1 MSKLLQELSDVSNIS
16 SIIEVKF
23 GLLNPDALKKASVC
37 HVTIAET
44 YDGNE
49 PKENALFDPRM
60 GILERGRICPTDD
73 YDHTICPGYFGHIEL
88 PLPVYWIQHMDTI
101 IKLLRCVCIRCANLL
116 IDKSNASIMKELK
129 KKSGANA
136 FKYIA
141 DLCTKQSSKKCIYNG
156 CCNAVQPTI
165 YRKVMGDKYKNDNII
180 QIDAEYSADVFKDAG
195 EKKLKFILPVEHVL
209 NIFKKISNEDAEL
222 LGFDVND
229 ARPEWMICT
238 VVPVSPPAVRP
249 SVRQDNNQ
257 RAEDDLTSK
266 FAEIVKNV
274 NLLKRELEKALKKD
288 TDLEKESSARQINL
302 IHNMIQY
309 HVATLVDNEIKN
321 IPVSSRR
328 SGQPLK
334 MIRQRLKGKE
344 GRIRSN
350 IMGKRVDFSGRT
362 VVGVDPSI
370 SIDEYGVPMKIAM
383 NLTIPETVTKYNKEK
398 LYRFVRNGP
407 NIHPGAKQITKMN
420 YDENGIA
427 HPEHIYLKYID
438 KDSIVLEDGDIIDRH
453 LMDGD
458 WGQFNRQPSLH
469 RMSMMAHKV
478 KVMPGKT
485 FRLNV
490 YCTAP
495 YNADFDGDEMNTHI
509 PQSIEAAYELEKL
522 TAVSTQIISPAKS
535 EPIIQVNFDTM
546 VAAFLITRP
555 TVIISKKM
563 AYNLVMT
570 NNQFTGKIPES
581 KDGTI
586 RGQDIYSMFLP
597 DISFVK
603 GNKSYDID
611 PSEYNK
617 IVIDNGVFKQGILDK
632 TIIGKTL
639 IHMIYDSFGP
649 TSVRNFLD
657 NNQRMLNRWL
667 AEYCFTLG
675 MGDCIPTK
683 EDNLKIKEFIE
694 DKIKNVNT
702 IIKEANIGIYNQN
715 LDSKFIRLSLESDIK
730 EQLDGAKYD
739 FEKYLKKNIDKKNG
753 MYIINNSGAKGDVL
767 SAICQT
773 RGFLGQTSIIGD
785 RVTFGY
791 DRRTLP
797 HFSKD
802 DYGAVSRGFIVNNF
816 FNGLE
821 PHELFFHQMG
831 GRVGVID
838 TAIKSVSYDTTI
850 IILEKGEMKYIQIG
864 EWIDKHLDENKNEI
878 EYLPEKEQEL
888 LKLKDGAYISTT
900 NDLGNVSWG
909 EITAITRHDPGKE
922 MYKIYTESGR
932 DVKVVESKSLIV
944 WNEDLKKFIEKPT
957 PEIKVGD
964 YLPVTMNLKT
974 PPVINIKNILSSSN
988 EEIEEYLCSFNK
1000 FGENIFK
1007 ISDYQKILP
1016 YLFSRIGVFTEIN
1029 GNELIV
1035 YWNQIHNYRIVNDVI
1050 LDSIVRIEK
1059 LSVLDYPKVYDITVP
1074 ETLNF
1079 SLSNGLQVRDTAESG
1094 YMQRRLIK
1102 ALEDL
1107 SVKYGGTVRNGI
1119 NNIVQFAYGDDGID
1133 PCKLNKQE
1141 LKLIEYNNEEM
1152 ENKYLIAD
1160 DSIDLLKNIM
1170 TAESFKELIG
1180 EKDYIKKFRE
1190 DYDKI
1195 IGIRDV
1201 ARKSYFTNM
1210 NVMNAIVFCPI
1221 FFPRTIKNARDMFKI
1236 QLNKKTD
1243 LTPKYIRELLN
1254 ELENELLKYL
1264 PDFSLNIFRALLYS
1278 NLSTKVS
1285 IIENKFNKTVFKFI
1299 IDTIREK
1306 YIKSFVQPGE
1316 MVGIIG
1322 AQSMGE
1328 PLTQMSVP
1336 ADTSI
1341 IIEFNGQI
1349 EKTTIGIFIDK
1360 IIKNKNGDVF
1370 IDKTGLHTIMEVNDK
1385 MKILSVS
1392 HDEKIGWRNIT
1403 KISRHPVN
1411 GRLMRV
1417 KTRTGRITRATLSHS
1432 FLKRTVN
1439 GIIPIEGSALAVGD
1453 RIPVTSKIPEIDEEI
1468 IINYIEI
1475 GGKNYECDE
1484 LFGTV
1489 CGISSINFK
1498 ANKLG
1503 LVISIYG
1510 NEIDKLVVEFA
1521 EKYNIPYEVRE
1532 TIIILKSV
1540 SLSLFISEKFISL
1553 TPLIYQF
1560 SKKFISGYLS
1570 VMLEFYTSVQ
1580 PKKMQIILT
1589 SGREFIVNIQ
1599 NLLNYF
1605 GIFGIYDKN
1614 TMVITKKYIE
1624 QLSKKFKIYS
1634 DSRRSQIQE
1643 ILDLINSKDS
1653 RVVIDYI
1660 DKVPSVGDLISEI
1673 GNDLKMNGNN
1683 RLYGRWKGCES
1694 IGRRTLEKYLSD
1706 FKCVISTSRMETP
1719 ELNQKIKLL
1728 EQAVY
1733 SDVIWDEIVSIDYY
1747 DGDELEYVY
1756 DFTVPGS
1763 ESFMVDDGIMVHN
1776 TLNSVEWNTEILLKI
1791 NGELVKTKIGEWI
1804 DERIDNADPKLIE
1817 KHPNDTTL
1825 EYIKD
1830 KQVFI
1835 QACTEDGNI
1844 IWDEVEA
1851 VTKHPV
1857 INKDGSKTLLKITT
1871 ENGREVIATKAK
1883 SFLKRVNNKIIGVDG
1898 DSIQIGDYLPVA
1910 KDAVNSADK
1919 VDKIGSNYNII
1930 PLVNTLQWGYV
1941 HINKNQINDYILNCN
1956 NDSDKN
1962 IFMSLLK
1969 EDINYDM
1976 VINIEEVTSDY
1987 NYVYDLTVK
1996 NTRNFNI
2003 YNGLCMRDTFH
2014 NAGVGAKALVTST
2027 GVPRIKEII
2036 NVAKTIKSPSMEI
2049 FLKDKYSSD
2058 ISGAKNVCNYI
2069 EFTKLQD
2076 IVEKTM
2082 IIYENKNQDSN
2093 IEEDIEFIRTY
2104 SEFADIIGVSVCP
2117 GEQLSSWILRV
2128 IFNKEK
2134 MMNKN
2139 IYLSDIQDVIQ
2150 RNSIEDEIQCIF
2162 SDDNAKELMLRIR
2175 IREDSYDG
2183 DYLEFLQEL
2192 EKILMGIT
2200 IRGIPNIDQ
2209 VVPNMRK
2216 KIVYREDGSYNQTTE
2231 WYLET
2236 SGVNLLDVLIND
2248 KVDSNRTLSN
2258 DIHEINEI
2266 FGIEATR
2273 SIIIQ
2278 ELMKMDDYEVNYR
2291 HLSLLGDIMTHRG
2304 IIMPIERHGINRS
2317 GERGAIAKATFE
2329 ESTEILVK
2337 ASTFAEKDKMG
2348 GVSANIMFGQLPK
2361 VGTNAFDILFD
2372 ETKFF
2377 NEITKMKESSKKTD
2391 KDVIRENIKEKIEEK
2406 LNKDYDDNL
2415 GDTIDSIF
2423 DFTVNTME
2431 IPEKPMMPHILPET
2445 VLGVS
2450 STKGKKKIVIK
2461 KK

>member
-1 MSKLLQELSDVSNIS
+1 M
-16 SIIEVKF
+16 
-23 GLLNPDALKKASVC
+23 
-37 HVTIAET
+37 
-44 YDGNE
+44 
-49 PKENALFDPRM
+49 
-60 GILERGRICPTDD
+60 
-73 YDHTICPGYFGHIEL
+73 
-88 PLPVYWIQHMDTI
+88 
-101 IKLLRCVCIRCANLL
+101 
-116 IDKSNASIMKELK
+116 
-129 KKSGANA
+129 
-136 FKYIA
+136 
-141 DLCTKQSSKKCIYNG
+141 
-156 CCNAVQPTI
+156 
-165 YRKVMGDKYKNDNII
+165 
-180 QIDAEYSADVFKDAG
+180 
-195 EKKLKFILPVEHVL
+195 
-209 NIFKKISNEDAEL
+209 
-222 LGFDVND
+222 
-229 ARPEWMICT
+229 
-238 VVPVSPPAVRP
+238 
-249 SVRQDNNQ
+249 
-257 RAEDDLTSK
+257 
-266 FAEIVKNV
+266 
-274 NLLKRELEKALKKD
+274 
-288 TDLEKESSARQINL
+288 
-302 IHNMIQY
+302 
-309 HVATLVDNEIKN
+309 
-321 IPVSSRR
+321 
-328 SGQPLK
+328 
-334 MIRQRLKGKE
+334 
-344 GRIRSN
+344 
-350 IMGKRVDFSGRT
+350 
-362 VVGVDPSI
+362 
-370 SIDEYGVPMKIAM
+370 
-383 NLTIPETVTKYNKEK
+383 
-398 LYRFVRNGP
+398 
-407 NIHPGAKQITKMN
+407 
-420 YDENGIA
+420 
-427 HPEHIYLKYID
+427 
-438 KDSIVLEDGDIIDRH
+438 
-453 LMDGD
+453 
-458 WGQFNRQPSLH
+458 
-469 RMSMMAHKV
+469 
-478 KVMPGKT
+478 
-485 FRLNV
+485 
-490 YCTAP
+490 
-495 YNADFDGDEMNTHI
+495 
-509 PQSIEAAYELEKL
+509 
-522 TAVSTQIISPAKS
+522 
-535 EPIIQVNFDTM
+535 
-546 VAAFLITRP
+546 
-555 TVIISKKM
+555 
-563 AYNLVMT
+563 
-570 NNQFTGKIPES
+570 
-581 KDGTI
+581 
-586 RGQDIYSMFLP
+586 
-597 DISFVK
+597 
-603 GNKSYDID
+603 
-611 PSEYNK
+611 
-617 IVIDNGVFKQGILDK
+617 
-632 TIIGKTL
+632 
-639 IHMIYDSFGP
+639 
-649 TSVRNFLD
+649 
-657 NNQRMLNRWL
+657 
-667 AEYCFTLG
+667 
-675 MGDCIPTK
+675 
-683 EDNLKIKEFIE
+683 
-694 DKIKNVNT
+694 
-702 IIKEANIGIYNQN
+702 
-715 LDSKFIRLSLESDIK
+715 
-730 EQLDGAKYD
+730 
-739 FEKYLKKNIDKKNG
+739 
-753 MYIINNSGAKGDVL
+753 
-767 SAICQT
+767 
-773 RGFLGQTSIIGD
+773 
-785 RVTFGY
+785 
-791 DRRTLP
+791 
-797 HFSKD
+797 
-802 DYGAVSRGFIVNNF
+802 
-816 FNGLE
+816 
-821 PHELFFHQMG
+821 
-831 GRVGVID
+831 
-838 TAIKSVSYDTTI
+838 
-850 IILEKGEMKYIQIG
+850 
-864 EWIDKHLDENKNEI
+864 
-878 EYLPEKEQEL
+878 
-888 LKLKDGAYISTT
+888 
-900 NDLGNVSWG
+900 
-909 EITAITRHDPGKE
+909 
-922 MYKIYTESGR
+922 
-932 DVKVVESKSLIV
+932 
-944 WNEDLKKFIEKPT
+944 
-957 PEIKVGD
+957 
-964 YLPVTMNLKT
+964 
-974 PPVINIKNILSSSN
+974 
-988 EEIEEYLCSFNK
+988 
-1000 FGENIFK
+1000 
-1007 ISDYQKILP
+1007 
-1016 YLFSRIGVFTEIN
+1016 
-1029 GNELIV
+1029 
-1035 YWNQIHNYRIVNDVI
+1035 
-1050 LDSIVRIEK
+1050 
-1059 LSVLDYPKVYDITVP
+1059 YDITVP

-1170 TAESFKELIG
+1170 TTESFKELIN
-1180 EKDYIKKFRE
+1180 EKDYIKKLRE

-1195 IGIRDV
+1195 VGIRDV

-1210 NVMNAIVFCPI
+1210 NVMNATVFSPV

-1360 IIKNKNGDVF
+1360 IIKNKNGDIF

-1411 GRLMRV
+1411 GGLMRV

-1453 RIPVTSKIPEIDEEI
+1453 RIPVTSKIPEIDEET

-1475 GGKNYECDE
+1475 GGKNYKCDE
-1484 LFGTV
+1484 LFGTI

-1503 LVISIYG
+1503 FVINIYG

-1540 SLSLFISEKFISL
+1540 SLSSFISEKFISL

-1570 VMLEFYTSVQ
+1570 VMLEFYTNVQ

-1589 SGREFIVNIQ
+1589 SSRDFIINIQ

-1614 TMVITKKYIE
+1614 TMIITKKYIE
-1624 QLSKKFKIYS
+1624 ELSKKFKIYS

-1643 ILDLINSKDS
+1643 ILDSINSKDS

-1706 FKCVISTSRMETP
+1706 FKCVIGTGRMETP

-1747 DGDELEYVY
+1747 DGDALEYVY

-1835 QACTEDGNI
+1835 QACTEDGGI
-1844 IWDEVEA
+1844 IWDEIEA

-1910 KDAVNSADK
+1910 KDAVNAADRS
-1919 VDKIGSNYNII
+1919 DRIGSNYDII
-1930 PLVNTLQWGYV
+1930 PLVNTLQFGCI
-1941 HINKNQINDYILNCN
+1941 HINKNQINAYILNSN
-1956 NDSDKN
+1956 NDHDKN

-1969 EDINYDM
+1969 EDINYDR
-1976 VINIEEVTSDY
+1976 VIKIEDVTSDY

-2104 SEFADIIGVSVCP
+2104 SEFADLIGISVCP

-2273 SIIIQ
+2273 SIIIH

-2377 NEITKMKESSKKTD
+2377 NEITKMKESLKKTD

-2445 VLGVS
+2445 VLGES
-2450 STKGKKKIVIK
+2450 STKGKKKIIIK